1 MTINITGFNAKTY
14 VPRLQREYLGTDCME
29 DSAVKLSWTGN
40 VYKVAANSLL
50 VIVRTGQIFN
60 HTSINQLT
68 ISSNNSLTFTRHVA
82 NNTSDTSPTF
92 GAIYTAPVTTA
103 ATIKMTYG
111 ITVSVNESLAGE
123 KISVLNYTNQAVSPI
138 GQTKL
143 ASDTTVANSAFSYNM
158 DAAVANT
165 SDLIAFYARDFAGG
179 STFNRPP
186 LPGTGFTDIYG
197 GVMVVSFDYGV
208 NHHMVKSNP
217 ANNLVNWAATN
228 PGSITYFQDGI
239 SGAVEIK
246 SI

>member
-1 MTINITGFNAKTY
+1 MTVWISGFNAKNE
-14 VPRLQREYLGTDCME
+14 VPKLQREYLGTEWMRD
-29 DSAVKLSWTGN
+29 DAVKLTWTGN
-40 VYKVAANSLL
+40 AYQVKANSLL
-50 VIVRTGQIFN
+50 VIIRTGQIYN

-68 ISSNNSLTFTRHVA
+68 IASNNSLTFTRQIA
-82 NNTSDTSPTF
+82 NNTSDTNPFF

-111 ITVSVNESLAGE
+111 ITVSVNESLGGE
-123 KISVLNYTNQAVSPI
+123 KVSVLNYVNHAASPI
-138 GQTKL
+138 GELKL

-165 SDLIAFYARDFAGG
+165 SDLLAFYSRDMAT
-179 STFNRPP
+179 SYTYDVPP
-186 LPGTGFTDIYG
+186 TPGTGFKDIFAGVAVSEYG
-197 GVMVVSFDYGV
+197 YGV
-208 NHHMVKSNP
+208 SHHIVKSNP

-228 PGSITYFQDGI
+228 PGTYTYILDGI